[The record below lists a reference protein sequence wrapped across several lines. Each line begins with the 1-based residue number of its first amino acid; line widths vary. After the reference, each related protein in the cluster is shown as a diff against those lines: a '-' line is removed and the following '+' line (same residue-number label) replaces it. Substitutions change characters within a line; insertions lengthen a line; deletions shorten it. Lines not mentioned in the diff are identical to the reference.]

1 MNISV
6 EDCGVHWKGKHSKEY
21 WNNRLKEEQT
31 CLVCEYLYDEN
42 FWNWYWEQK

>member
-6 EDCGVHWKGKHSKEY
+6 KDCGVHWKGKHNKEY
-21 WNNRLKEEQT
+21 WNNKLEEQT

-42 FWNWYWEQK
+42 FWNWYWGQK